1 MKGTD
6 MHPGERRDDAV
17 TADRQDPLAE
27 PDHVVLMTEEEFAQ
41 LLGVEELPDV
51 EMRNPRC

>member
-1 MKGTD
+1 MKDIESNQGGRLDDGTL
-6 MHPGERRDDAV
+6 PA
-17 TADRQDPLAE
+17 AAPAE
-27 PDHVVLMTEEEFAQ
+27 ANDVVLMTEEEMAQ